1 MKNKQTECVYSTV
14 NSLTSHNRGG
24 AILATFLASLLAL
37 TSGTARGEA
46 YSLIDPSTLS
56 AWASTVGNTDRP
68 ALYAVNGAGMNDDGT
83 HASDAANKKMWMA
96 GNGSIKT
103 TSPAR
108 FVVTFAESVSLAGI
122 KFWNFN
128 WSGWVNRGA
137 KDIKIYC
144 TADETAFST
153 ASPSQTSVDD
163 ITNNWTAVKT
173 DYVLPQAT
181 GTATYAGDDMIT
193 FDPVE
198 AKHVAILVTS
208 TYGGGYGGLSEVRFY
223 ESSDAPMLD
232 DISLTRT
239 GAASYSL
246 SATVSA
252 NTANTLSW
260 IADDGASAPV
270 TNAFAT
276 AVAEGVT
283 ETATISGLA
292 ADKTYKIS
300 VLAENSAG
308 NANRAVGVI
317 YTGTLTFGAATD
329 AEEAGLVAGGVVVS
343 RASADSLAL
352 DIDYTIT
359 GSAGTEGTTWAAP
372 GTVTIA
378 AGESSATLPVE
389 PLIDTSVTE
398 DVAITVA
405 LASGNY
411 ETPSSPATL
420 TLVNAES
427 LIAGFAYDD
436 FSGYT
441 AGASISGKSPSKT
454 GFSDSSAWAQ
464 AYPSPLKAQS
474 SDLGFPAILSRADAV
489 GSIYRATTGYKTT
502 AKRELDVTTVPYTGT
517 FYYRFV
523 FSQSEPGE
531 DYTWCNQNSY
541 HHAGNS
547 LGFSA
552 TSTVS
557 QDFYAIFGSHKT
569 IGAGPMPDANNS
581 AIGIYLRTGWNKR
594 TELVASADYE
604 YDTDYLVCVEVTL
617 SDSGSETFRAFAVKV
632 ADFTKSMISTPPWID
647 CTACSTDIVSGSTP
661 FKWVTF
667 ATQGGSDANATI
679 VFDEFAMG
687 PTLKDIFQSV
697 AKPFVIIIR

>member
-1 MKNKQTECVYSTV
+1 MY
-14 NSLTSHNRGG
+14 
-24 AILATFLASLLAL
+24 A
-37 TSGTARGEA
+37 
-46 YSLIDPSTLS
+46 
-56 AWASTVGNTDRP
+56 DRT

-96 GNGSIKT
+96 ENNKINTS
-103 TSPAR
+103 SPAR

-128 WSGWVNRGA
+128 WVNYANRGA
-137 KDIKIYC
+137 KDIEIYS

-173 DYVLPQAT
+173 DYVLPQAS

-252 NTANTLSW
+252 NTADTLSW
-260 IADDGASAPV
+260 IVDDGASDPV

-283 ETATISGLA
+283 ETVTISGLA
-292 ADKTYKIS
+292 ADKTYQIS
-300 VLAENSAG
+300 VLAENSSGSVERTAG
-308 NANRAVGVI
+308 II
-317 YTGTLTFGAATD
+317 YTGELAFGATTD
-329 AEEAGLVAGGVVVS
+329 AEEAGLVPGGVVVS
-343 RASADSLAL
+343 RASDDPCSWAI

-359 GSAGTEGTTWAAP
+359 GSAGTEGSTWAAP

-389 PLIDTSVTE
+389 PLIDISVTE
-398 DVAITVA
+398 DVTITVA

-427 LIAGFAYDD
+427 LVAGFACDD

-454 GFSDSSAWAQ
+454 GFSASSAWVQ

-531 DYTWCNQNSY
+531 GCTWCNQNSWY
-541 HHAGNS
+541 HSGNS

-552 TSTVS
+552 MSNDS
-557 QDFYAIFGSHKT
+557 QDFYTIFGSHKT

-687 PTLKDIFQSV
+687 PTLADIFPRV
-697 AKPFVIIIR
+697 AKPFVFIIR

>member
-1 MKNKQTECVYSTV
+1 MKQKQPESARSTF
-14 NSLTSHNRGG
+14 NSLSSHNRRG
-24 AILATFLASLLAL
+24 AIFATFLASLLAL
-37 TSGTARGEA
+37 ASGTAHGDA

-56 AWASTVGNTDRP
+56 AWASTVGNTDRT
-68 ALYAVNGAGMNDDGT
+68 AVYAVNGAGMNDDGT

-96 GNGSIKT
+96 NNGSIKAT
-103 TSPAR
+103 DPGR

-137 KDIKIYC
+137 KDIDIYC
-144 TADETAFST
+144 TADATAFST
-153 ASPSQTSVDD
+153 ASPTSVDD
-163 ITNNWTAVKT
+163 ITNKWTAVKT

-193 FDPVE
+193 FGPVE
-198 AKHVAILVTS
+198 AKYVAILVKS

-223 ESSDAPMLD
+223 ESGDAPMLD

-252 NTANTLSW
+252 NTADTISW
-260 IADDGASAPV
+260 IANDGASAPV

-283 ETATISGLA
+283 KTVAISGLA

-300 VLAENSAG
+300 VLAENSSGSVERTAG
-308 NANRAVGVI
+308 II
-317 YTGTLTFGAATD
+317 YTGTLTFGATTD
-329 AEEAGLVAGGVVVS
+329 AEEAGLVSGGVVVS
-343 RASADSLAL
+343 RATNADSWAI

-389 PLIDTSVTE
+389 PLIDISVTE

-427 LIAGFAYDD
+427 LVAGFACDD

-441 AGASISGKSPSKT
+441 AAASISGKSASKT
-454 GFSDSSAWAQ
+454 GFSSSAWTED
-464 AYPSPLKAQS
+464 YNWPLKAQS
-474 SDLGFPAILSRADAV
+474 TDLGFPEFLARTNLV
-489 GSIYRATTGYKTT
+489 GSVVRSKGYKTS
-502 AKRELDVTTVPYTGT
+502 AKRELDSTTVPYTGT

-531 DYTWCNQNSY
+531 DYTWCNQNSWY
-541 HHAGNS
+541 HSGNS

-557 QDFYAIFGSHKT
+557 QDFYAIFNSHKT

-581 AIGIYLRTGWNKR
+581 AIGIYLRTGFNRR
-594 TELVASADYE
+594 TELVAPADYE

-632 ADFTKSMISTPPWID
+632 ADFSSSMISTPPWID
-647 CTACSTDIVSGSTP
+647 CTACDADIVSGSEP

-667 ATQGGSDANATI
+667 ATHASSDENATI

-687 PTLKDIFQSV
+687 PTLKDIFQRV
-697 AKPFVIIIR
+697 AKPLAIIIR

>member
-1 MKNKQTECVYSTV
+1 MKNKQTECVHSIT
-14 NSLTSHNRGG
+14 NSLTSHNRGVD
-24 AILATFLASLLAL
+24 ILATFLASLLAL
-37 TSGTARGEA
+37 ACGTAHGDA

-96 GNGSIKT
+96 GNGSIKIS
-103 TSPAR
+103 SPAR

-128 WSGWVNRGA
+128 WVNYANRGA
-137 KDIKIYC
+137 KDIEIYC
-144 TADETAFST
+144 TADATAFST
-153 ASPSQTSVDD
+153 ASPTSVDD
-163 ITNNWTAVKT
+163 ITNNWTAIKT
-173 DYVLPQAT
+173 DYVLPQAS

-193 FDPVE
+193 FAPVE
-198 AKHVAILVTS
+198 AKYVAILVTS
-208 TYGGGYGGLSEVRFY
+208 TYSGGYGGLSEVRFY
-223 ESSDAPMLD
+223 EAGDAPALG

-252 NTANTLSW
+252 NTADTLSW
-260 IADDGASAPV
+260 IADDGASTPV
-270 TNAFAT
+270 TNTFAT
-276 AVAEGVT
+276 AVAEGA
-283 ETATISGLA
+283 TATTTVSGLA
-292 ADKTYKIS
+292 ADKTYQIS

-308 NANRAVGVI
+308 NGKRTAGII
-317 YTGTLTFGAATD
+317 YTGELAFGATTD
-329 AEEAGLVAGGVVVS
+329 AEEAGLVSGGVVVS
-343 RASADSLAL
+343 RASDDPCSWAI

-372 GTVTIA
+372 ETVTIP

-398 DVAITVA
+398 DVTIIVA

-411 ETPSSPATL
+411 EVPAAPATL

-427 LIAGFAYDD
+427 LIAGFACDD

-441 AGASISGKSPSKT
+441 AGASISGMSPSKT
-454 GFSDSSAWAQ
+454 GFSDSSAWVQ

-489 GSIYRATTGYKTT
+489 GSIYRATTT
-502 AKRELDVTTVPYTGT
+502 AKRELDSTTVPYTGT

-531 DYTWCNQNSY
+531 DYTWCNQNSWY
-541 HHAGNS
+541 HSGNS

-552 TSTVS
+552 TSTAS
-557 QDFYAIFGSHKT
+557 QDFYTIFGSHKT

-581 AIGIYLRTGWNKR
+581 AIGIYLRTGWSKR
-594 TELVASADYE
+594 TELVAPEDYE

-632 ADFTKSMISTPPWID
+632 ADFSSSMISTPPWID
-647 CTACSTDIVSGSTP
+647 CTACGADIVSCSAP

-667 ATQGGSDANATI
+667 ATHGGSDPDATI

-687 PTLKDIFQSV
+687 PTLNDIFQRV

>member
-1 MKNKQTECVYSTV
+1 MKQKQSESMRPTFNQLS
-14 NSLTSHNRGG
+14 SHNRGG
-24 AILATFLASLLAL
+24 AIIATFLASLLAL
-37 TSGTARGEA
+37 TSGMARGDA

-83 HASDAANKKMWMA
+83 HASDAANKIMWMA

-128 WSGWVNRGA
+128 WVNYANRGA
-137 KDIKIYC
+137 KDIEIYC
-144 TADETAFST
+144 TADATAFST
-153 ASPSQTSVDD
+153 ASPTSVDD

-173 DYVLPQAT
+173 GYELPQAS
-181 GTATYAGDDMIT
+181 GTATYAGDAMIT
-193 FDPVE
+193 FGPFE
-198 AKHVAILVTS
+198 AKYVAILVKS
-208 TYGGGYGGLSEVRFY
+208 TYSGGYGGLSEVRFY

-252 NTANTLSW
+252 NTADTLSW
-260 IADDGASAPV
+260 IADDGASTPV

-300 VLAENSAG
+300 VLAENSSGNVERTAG
-308 NANRAVGVI
+308 II
-317 YTGTLTFGAATD
+317 YTGTLSFGAATD
-329 AEEAGLVAGGVVVS
+329 AEEAGLVPGGVVVS

-372 GTVTIA
+372 GTVTIP
-378 AGESSATLPVE
+378 AGETSATLPVK
-389 PLIDTSVTE
+389 PLIDVSVTE

-411 ETPSSPATL
+411 EVPAAPATL

-427 LIAGFAYDD
+427 LVAGFACDD

-441 AGASISGKSPSKT
+441 AAASISGKSPSKT
-454 GFSDSSAWAQ
+454 GFASTAWNEDYNQ
-464 AYPSPLKAQS
+464 PLKAQS
-474 SDLGFPAILSRADAV
+474 TDLDFPEFLAKTNLA
-489 GSIYRATTGYKTT
+489 GSVVRSAGYKTS
-502 AKRELDVTTVPYTGT
+502 AKRELDDTTVPYTGT

-523 FSQSEPGE
+523 FRQSEPGE
-531 DYTWCNQNSY
+531 GYTWCNQNSY

-552 TSTVS
+552 TSNVS

-581 AIGIYLRTGWNKR
+581 AIGIYLRTGWSKR
-594 TELVASADYE
+594 TELVAPENYK
-604 YDTDYLVCVEVTL
+604 YDTDYLVCVEVTV
-617 SDSGSETFRAFAVKV
+617 SEGGNETFRAFAQKV
-632 ADFTKSMISTPPWID
+632 ADCTKANTVTNPTWVD
-647 CTACSTDIVSGSTP
+647 CTACNRDIVSASAP

-667 ATQGGSDANATI
+667 ATHASSDPNATI
-679 VFDEFAMG
+679 VFDEFRMG
-687 PTLKDIFQSV
+687 ATLADIFPCKSSGGL
-697 AKPFVIIIR
+697 VIIFR

>member
-1 MKNKQTECVYSTV
+1 MKQKQPESARSTF
-14 NSLTSHNRGG
+14 NSLSSHNRRG
-24 AILATFLASLLAL
+24 AILATFLAALLAL
-37 TSGTARGEA
+37 ACGTAHGDA

-83 HASDAANKKMWMA
+83 HASDAANKIMWMA

-128 WSGWVNRGA
+128 WVNYADRGA
-137 KDIKIYC
+137 KDIDIYC
-144 TADETAFST
+144 TANETAFST

-173 DYVLPQAT
+173 DYVLPQAS
-181 GTATYAGDDMIT
+181 GTATYAGDNMIT
-193 FDPVE
+193 FAPVE
-198 AKHVAILVTS
+198 AKYVAILVTS
-208 TYGGGYGGLSEVRFY
+208 TYNGGYGGLSEVRFY

-252 NTANTLSW
+252 NTADTLSW
-260 IADDGASAPV
+260 IADDGASTPV

-283 ETATISGLA
+283 ETVTISGLA

-300 VLAENSAG
+300 VLAENSSGNVERTAG
-308 NANRAVGVI
+308 II
-317 YTGTLTFGAATD
+317 YTGTLSFGAATD
-329 AEEAGLVAGGVVVS
+329 AEEAGLVPGGVVVS

-372 GTVTIA
+372 GTVTIP
-378 AGESSATLPVE
+378 AGETSATLPVK
-389 PLIDTSVTE
+389 PLIDISVTE

-411 ETPSSPATL
+411 EVPAAPATL

-427 LIAGFAYDD
+427 LVAGFACDD

-441 AGASISGKSPSKT
+441 AAASISGKSPSKT
-454 GFSDSSAWAQ
+454 GVASSAWTED
-464 AYPSPLKAQS
+464 YDWPLKAQS
-474 SDLGFPAILSRADAV
+474 TDLGFPEFLARTNLV
-489 GSIYRATTGYKTT
+489 GSVARSKGYKTS

-531 DYTWCNQNSY
+531 GYTWCNQNSY

-557 QDFYAIFGSHKT
+557 QDFYAIFNNHKT

-581 AIGIYLRTGWNKR
+581 AIGIYLRTGWSKR
-594 TELVASADYE
+594 TELVAPEDYE

-632 ADFTKSMISTPPWID
+632 ADFSSSMISTPPWID
-647 CTACSTDIVSGSTP
+647 CTACGADIVSGSEP

-667 ATQGGSDANATI
+667 ATHASSDENATI
-679 VFDEFAMG
+679 IFDEFAMG
-687 PTLKDIFQSV
+687 PTLKDIFQRV
-697 AKPFVIIIR
+697 AKPLAIIIR

>member
-1 MKNKQTECVYSTV
+1 MKQKQPESARSTF
-14 NSLTSHNRGG
+14 NSLSSHNRRG
-24 AILATFLASLLAL
+24 AILATFLAALLAL
-37 TSGTARGEA
+37 ACGTAHGDA

-83 HASDAANKKMWMA
+83 HASDAANKIMWMA

-128 WSGWVNRGA
+128 WVNYADRGA
-137 KDIKIYC
+137 KDIDIYC
-144 TADETAFST
+144 TANETAFST

-163 ITNNWTAVKT
+163 ITNNWTAIKT
-173 DYVLPQAT
+173 DYVLPQAS
-181 GTATYAGDDMIT
+181 GTATYAGDNMIT
-193 FDPVE
+193 FAPVE
-198 AKHVAILVTS
+198 AKYVAILVTS
-208 TYGGGYGGLSEVRFY
+208 TYNGGYGGLSEVRFY

-252 NTANTLSW
+252 NTADTLSW
-260 IADDGASAPV
+260 IADDGASTPV

-283 ETATISGLA
+283 ETVTISGLA

-300 VLAENSAG
+300 VLAENSSGNVERTAG
-308 NANRAVGVI
+308 II
-317 YTGTLTFGAATD
+317 YTGTLSFGAATD
-329 AEEAGLVAGGVVVS
+329 AEEAGLVPGGVVVS

-372 GTVTIA
+372 GTVTIP
-378 AGESSATLPVE
+378 AGETSATLPVK
-389 PLIDTSVTE
+389 PLIDISVTE

-411 ETPSSPATL
+411 EVPAAPATL

-427 LIAGFAYDD
+427 LVAGFACDD

-441 AGASISGKSPSKT
+441 AAASISGKSPSKT
-454 GFSDSSAWAQ
+454 GFASSAWTED
-464 AYPSPLKAQS
+464 YDWPLKAQS
-474 SDLGFPAILSRADAV
+474 TDLGFPEFLARTNLV
-489 GSIYRATTGYKTT
+489 GSVARSKGYKTS

-523 FSQSEPGE
+523 FSQSKPGE
-531 DYTWCNQNSY
+531 GYTWCNQNSWY
-541 HHAGNS
+541 HSGNS

-557 QDFYAIFGSHKT
+557 QDFYAIFNNHKT

-581 AIGIYLRTGWNKR
+581 AIGIYLRTGWSKR
-594 TELVASADYE
+594 TELVAPEDYE

-632 ADFTKSMISTPPWID
+632 ADFSSSMISTPPWID
-647 CTACSTDIVSGSTP
+647 CTACGADIVSGSEP

-667 ATQGGSDANATI
+667 ATHASSDENATI
-679 VFDEFAMG
+679 IFDEFAMG
-687 PTLKDIFQSV
+687 PTLKDIFQRV
-697 AKPFVIIIR
+697 AKPLAIIIR

>member
-1 MKNKQTECVYSTV
+1 MKEKQPESARSTF
-14 NSLTSHNRGG
+14 NSLSSHNRRG
-24 AILATFLASLLAL
+24 AILAIFLASLLAL
-37 TSGTARGEA
+37 ACGTAHGDT
-46 YSLIDPSTLS
+46 YSLLDPSTLS
-56 AWASTVGNTDRP
+56 AWASTVGNNDRP

-83 HASDAANKKMWMA
+83 HHASDAANYKMWMA

-128 WSGWVNRGA
+128 WVNYANRGA
-137 KDIKIYC
+137 KDIEIYC
-144 TADETAFST
+144 TADATAFST
-153 ASPSQTSVDD
+153 EPQTSVDD

-173 DYVLPQAT
+173 DYVLPQAS
-181 GTATYAGDDMIT
+181 GTPTYAGDNMIT
-193 FDPVE
+193 FGPFE
-198 AKHVAILVTS
+198 AKYVAILVKS
-208 TYGGGYGGLSEVRFY
+208 TYDGGYGGLSEVRFY

-239 GAASYSL
+239 GAATYSL
-246 SATVSA
+246 SATVLA
-252 NTANTLSW
+252 NTADTLSW
-260 IADDGASAPV
+260 IADDGASTPV

-283 ETATISGLA
+283 ETVTISGLA

-300 VLAENSAG
+300 VLAENSSGSVERTAG
-308 NANRAVGVI
+308 II
-317 YTGTLTFGAATD
+317 YTGTLAFGAATD
-329 AEEAGLVAGGVVVS
+329 AKEAGLVSGGVVIS
-343 RASADSLAL
+343 RATSADSWAL

-372 GTVTIA
+372 GTVTIP
-378 AGESSATLPVE
+378 AGETSATLPVK
-389 PLIDTSVTE
+389 PLIDVSVTE

-411 ETPSSPATL
+411 EVPAAPATL

-427 LIAGFAYDD
+427 LVAGFACDD

-441 AGASISGKSPSKT
+441 ATASISGKSPSKT
-454 GFSDSSAWAQ
+454 GFASSAWTED
-464 AYPSPLKAQS
+464 YNWPLKVQS
-474 SDLGFPAILSRADAV
+474 TDLGFPEFLARTNLV
-489 GSIYRATTGYKTT
+489 GSVVRSKGYKTS

-523 FSQSEPGE
+523 FRQSEPGE
-531 DYTWCNQNSY
+531 GYTWCNQNSY
-541 HHAGNS
+541 HHTGNT

-557 QDFYAIFGSHKT
+557 QDFYKIFGSHKT
-569 IGAGPMPDANNS
+569 IGAGPMPNAANS
-581 AIGIYLRTGWNKR
+581 AIGIYLRTGWDKR
-594 TELVASADYE
+594 TELVAPADYE
-604 YDTDYLVCVEVTL
+604 YATDYLVCVEVTL
-617 SDSGSETFRAFAVKV
+617 SDSGKETFRAFAVKV
-632 ADFTKSMISTPPWID
+632 ADFTKSMISAPPWID
-647 CTACSTDIVSGSTP
+647 CTACSIDIVSGATP

-667 ATQGGSDANATI
+667 ATHASSDENATI

-687 PTLKDIFQSV
+687 PTLKDIFQPV